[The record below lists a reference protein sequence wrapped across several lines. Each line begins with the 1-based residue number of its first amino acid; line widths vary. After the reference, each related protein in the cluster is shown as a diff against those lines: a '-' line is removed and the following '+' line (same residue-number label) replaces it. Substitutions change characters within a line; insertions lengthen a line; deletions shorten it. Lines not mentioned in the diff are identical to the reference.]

1 MKASIFNLME
11 PKLKIEDNFYFILFF
26 LVVVGGGG
34 IYLQHVLIK
43 EKHSIL
49 ANPSS
54 QQQEVKES

>member
-26 LVVVGGGG
+26 FWWGGG
-34 IYLQHVLIK
+34 YLQHVLIK

>member
-1 MKASIFNLME
+1 MSLKASIFNLME

-26 LVVVGGGG
+26 FGGGG
-34 IYLQHVLIK
+34 GYLQHVLIK

>member
-11 PKLKIEDNFYFILFF
+11 PKLKIEDHFYFIFIFF
-26 LVVVGGGG
+26 GGGG
-34 IYLQHVLIK
+34 GYLQHVLIK